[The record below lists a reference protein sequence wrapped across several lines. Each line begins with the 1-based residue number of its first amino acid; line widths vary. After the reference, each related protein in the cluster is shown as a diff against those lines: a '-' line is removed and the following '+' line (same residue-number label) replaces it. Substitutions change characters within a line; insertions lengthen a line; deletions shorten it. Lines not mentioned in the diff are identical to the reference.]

1 MKMLMYSERICKICF
16 FSCFGLEDI
25 FLRDEHIFIKTLITP
40 EFSANRKK
48 PIFKMIFLKLSVAV
62 NAGMF
67 QLLQNFQLGKHEFFN
82 VETHLEN
89 FYLDRIT
96 KKKNVLKMFAL
107 SVRVV

>member
-16 FSCFGLEDI
+16 FSCFGLED
-25 FLRDEHIFIKTLITP
+25 IFIKTLITP